1 MAINSLLVPIL
12 IVFLS
17 AYDGSRVSELP
28 SFLGSMFNDGPQVN
42 SGCAASTY
50 RFTNNSSS
58 QDQINIYEPRELILL
73 DNQIAVDNL
82 IAPSGGYSGAQNE
95 DEFGSQD
102 ITSRGL
108 MGTWHSNTAQTE
120 LTMLIFFE
128 DGTYYHGEVNKT
140 DTAEASG
147 MELGTYSQ
155 NTDTGLLTVTQ
166 IVDKNGDAGLTNFVG
181 PGAPN
186 IFVDVQGDTL
196 TAGIDE
202 DGDAVIDKTIVF
214 LRQ

>member
-1 MAINSLLVPIL
+1 
-12 IVFLS
+12 
-17 AYDGSRVSELP
+17 
-28 SFLGSMFNDGPQVN
+28 
-42 SGCAASTY
+42 
-50 RFTNNSSS
+50 
-58 QDQINIYEPRELILL
+58 
-73 DNQIAVDNL
+73 
-82 IAPSGGYSGAQNE
+82 
-95 DEFGSQD
+95 
-102 ITSRGL
+102 
-108 MGTWHSNTAQTE
+108 
-120 LTMLIFFE
+120 
-128 DGTYYHGEVNKT
+128 
-140 DTAEASG
+140 